1 MVSHRGIKESSKTCA
16 SLDRALVDAL
26 SKRLKTIHVYHCCG
40 HCDHHTKDSWGQ
52 AANTTE
58 FDLKKKREY
67 EWIDRK
73 KYLRLKVQ
81 NLFGRKETV
90 F

>member
-1 MVSHRGIKESSKTCA
+1 MLLRLLLLIIITIVVSHRGIKESSKTCA

-26 SKRLKTIHVYHCCG
+26 SKRLKTIHVYHCRG

-58 FDLKKKREY
+58 FNLEKAEKRNELSEY
-67 EWIDRK
+67 K
-73 KYLRLKVQ
+73 H
-81 NLFGRKETV
+81 
-90 F
+90 